1 MPGAHAFFV
10 HIFVFLVFFFLFFFF
25 LFFFFTSTWTII
37 AVDLKDLV
45 VRPAGLLE
53 LLRAVDVVVDVVEV
67 VQRVFASRI
76 QVLIRQIRLD
86 LHVPQVDPD

>member
-37 AVDLKDLV
+37 AVNLEDLV
-45 VRPAGLLE
+45 GMPAGLLE
-53 LLRAVDVVVDVVEV
+53 LLRAVDVAVDVVVV
-67 VQRVFASRI
+67 VQRVLASRI
-76 QVLIRQIRLD
+76 QVM
-86 LHVPQVDPD
+86 V